1 MVSQTDAIGSEVSS
15 LPSFVIFNPNSMSL
29 SIYSSDLSKIRT
41 FYLLFDYFLSRFEE
55 GQHLKKLVKLTL
67 AAPTLKKPAI
77 AIAA

>member
-1 MVSQTDAIGSEVSS
+1 
-15 LPSFVIFNPNSMSL
+15 MSL